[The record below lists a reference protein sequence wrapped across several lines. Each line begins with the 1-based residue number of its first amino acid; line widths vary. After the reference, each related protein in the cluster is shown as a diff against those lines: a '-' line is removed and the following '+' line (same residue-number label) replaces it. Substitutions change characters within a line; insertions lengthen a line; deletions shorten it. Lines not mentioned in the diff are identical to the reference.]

1 MLARRLVLP
10 GLTTLALAAATG
22 CSSTPHTTAADPATP
37 ASLAPAADG
46 VSQRLDVAAAPEGAD
61 TPSTVTRTA
70 SGQGGRTEPSS
81 LKVASYD
88 QATGRAVI
96 ATGQKPVSPPASK
109 PSSGASPK
117 ASPKPPA
124 KPSGNAQANPPAAE
138 PSPDRSAADRSAAD
152 RPVAVGDVIASAPA
166 PGAPNGLLA
175 KVTEVVGTTDRG
187 TEVKTAS
194 TTLASVLNDDKA
206 DGKVPVDPSSVT
218 VEPLMKG
225 VTFSWAKSQGMKFGP
240 QSAKLP
246 LGNLRLDVDASVDTA
261 ADAPASAGA
270 SVSGFVQLA
279 PVVEFSYDGTPG
291 GAPGPRGA
299 FLGMSGDWSSQWKLQ
314 GRAAASTGAP
324 KRIPFAKLHSAPVIQ
339 VGPVPVV
346 VNLDLT
352 CYVQVEADGRVTL
365 DVQQDVQGDFRVGG
379 SYALGKG
386 WTPVSTSSVK
396 STPVTASVT
405 AAGKVKGALGAEASV
420 GLYGAVGVTADFA
433 PYLRGEA
440 NAKAA
445 ASSDGKTSVS
455 GAWALYGGFDLSGN
469 LHLQLSLFGTPLFER
484 KIPLGTLNR
493 EWALVSG
500 SAGRP

>member
-1 MLARRLVLP
+1 MRTLARRLLIP
-10 GLTTLALAAATG
+10 GVTTLALAATG
-22 CSSTPHTTAADPATP
+22 CSSTPHTSAAEPATP
-37 ASLAPAADG
+37 ATLAPAADG
-46 VSQRLDVAAAPEGAD
+46 TSQQLEVAAAPQGTPTPAAVARAD
-61 TPSTVTRTA
+61 
-70 SGQGGRTEPSS
+70 GKGKTEQSS

-88 QATGRAVI
+88 QASGRAVI
-96 ATGQKPVSPPASK
+96 SK
-109 PSSGASPK
+109 APK
-117 ASPKPPA
+117 GPTRS
-124 KPSGNAQANPPAAE
+124 
-138 PSPDRSAADRSAAD
+138 PSPSRSPEADK
-152 RPVAVGDVIASAPA
+152 PVAVGDVIASAPA

-175 KVTEVVGTTDRG
+175 KVTEVVGKTDRG

-225 VTFSWAKSQGMKFGP
+225 VTFSWAKSQGVKFGP

-246 LGNLRLDVDASVDTA
+246 LGNLRLDVNAAVDTA
-261 ADAPASAGA
+261 PDAPVSAGA

-279 PVVEFSYDGTPG
+279 PEVEFSYDGTPSIG
-291 GAPGPRGA
+291 SGPRGA

-324 KRIPFAKLHSAPVIQ
+324 KRIPFAKLHTAPVIQ

-365 DVQQDVQGDFRVGG
+365 DVQQDVKGDFRVGG

-386 WTPVSTSSVK
+386 WTPVSTSNVQ
-396 STPVTASVT
+396 STPVKASVT
-405 AAGKVKGALGAEASV
+405 AAGKVKGAIGAEASV
-420 GLYGAVGVTADFA
+420 GLYGAVGVSADFA

-440 NAKAA
+440 DVKAS

-455 GAWALYGGFDLSGN
+455 GAWAVYGGFDLSGN
-469 LHLQLSLFGTPLFER
+469 LHLQLSLFGTPVFER
-484 KIPLGTLNR
+484 RIPLGTLNR
-493 EWALVSG
+493 EWALASG
-500 SAGRP
+500 HAGR

>member
-1 MLARRLVLP
+1 MRMLARRLLLP
-10 GLTTLALAAATG
+10 GLTTLALTATG
-22 CSSTPHTTAADPATP
+22 CSSTPHTVAADAAAPAT
-37 ASLAPAADG
+37 LAPAGDG
-46 VSQRLDVAAAPEGAD
+46 TSQQLDVAAAPQG
-61 TPSTVTRTA
+61 TPTPAAVARA
-70 SGQGGRTEPSS
+70 GGKGKTEKSS

-88 QATGRAVI
+88 QASGRAVI
-96 ATGQKPVSPPASK
+96 AKAPQGPAKSPAPGKKPEAGKSAEAGKAPAAGTSPE
-109 PSSGASPK
+109 SGASP
-117 ASPKPPA
+117 
-124 KPSGNAQANPPAAE
+124 E
-138 PSPDRSAADRSAAD
+138 ADK
-152 RPVAVGDVIASAPA
+152 PVAVGDVIASAPA

-175 KVTEVVGTTDRG
+175 KVTEVVGKTDRG

-225 VTFSWAKSQGMKFGP
+225 VTFSWAKSQGVKFGP
-240 QSAKLP
+240 EGAKLP
-246 LGNLRLDVDASVDTA
+246 LGNLRLDVNAAVDTA
-261 ADAPASAGA
+261 PDAPASAGA

-279 PVVEFSYDGTPG
+279 PQVEFSYDGG
-291 GAPGPRGA
+291 GATGPRSA

-314 GRAAASTGAP
+314 GRAAASTGAA

-365 DVQQDVQGDFRVGG
+365 DVQQDVKGDFKVGG
-379 SYALGKG
+379 SYATGKG
-386 WTPVSTSSVK
+386 WTPVSASNVQ
-396 STPVTASVT
+396 STPVKASVT
-405 AAGKVKGALGAEASV
+405 ASGKVKGALGAEASV
-420 GLYGAVGVTADFA
+420 GLYGAVGVSADFA

-440 NAKAA
+440 DAKAS
-445 ASSDGKTSVS
+445 ASSDGKTSLS
-455 GAWALYGGFDLSGN
+455 GSWALYGGFDLSGN

-493 EWALVSG
+493 EWALASG
-500 SAGRP
+500 HAER

>member
-1 MLARRLVLP
+1 MRTLARRLLLP
-10 GLTTLALAAATG
+10 GLTTLALTATG
-22 CSSTPHTTAADPATP
+22 CSSTPHTTAAADAAAPAT
-37 ASLAPAADG
+37 LAPAGDG
-46 VSQRLDVAAAPEGAD
+46 TSQQLDVAAAPQGTPTPAAVARAD
-61 TPSTVTRTA
+61 
-70 SGQGGRTEPSS
+70 GKGKTEKSS

-88 QATGRAVI
+88 QASGRAVI
-96 ATGQKPVSPPASK
+96 AKAPQGPAQSPAPGKKPEAGKSPAA
-109 PSSGASPK
+109 GASSD
-117 ASPKPPA
+117 AGTPP
-124 KPSGNAQANPPAAE
+124 G
-138 PSPDRSAADRSAAD
+138 ADK
-152 RPVAVGDVIASAPA
+152 PVAVGDVIASAPA

-175 KVTEVVGTTDRG
+175 KVTEVIGKTDRG

-225 VTFSWAKSQGMKFGP
+225 VTFSWAKGPGVKFGP

-246 LGNLRLDVDASVDTA
+246 LGNLRLDVNAAVDTA
-261 ADAPASAGA
+261 PDAPASAGA

-279 PVVEFSYDGTPG
+279 PQVEFSYDGSAG
-291 GAPGPRGA
+291 GGSGPRGA
-299 FLGMSGDWSSQWKLQ
+299 TLGMSGEWSSQWKLQ

-346 VNLDLT
+346 VSLDLT

-365 DVQQDVQGDFRVGG
+365 DVQQDVKGDFKVGG

-386 WTPVSTSSVK
+386 WTPISESNVK
-396 STPVTASVT
+396 STPVTATV
-405 AAGKVKGALGAEASV
+405 AASGKVKGALGAEASI
-420 GLYGAVGVTADFA
+420 GLYGAVGVSADFA

-440 NAKAA
+440 DAKAS
-445 ASSDGKTSVS
+445 ASSDGKTSLS

-484 KIPLGTLNR
+484 KIPLGALNR
-493 EWALVSG
+493 EWTLASG
-500 SAGRP
+500 HAER

>member
-1 MLARRLVLP
+1 MRMLARRLLLP
-10 GLTTLALAAATG
+10 GLTTLALTATG
-22 CSSTPHTTAADPATP
+22 CSSTPHTTAADAAAPAT
-37 ASLAPAADG
+37 LAPSGDG
-46 VSQRLDVAAAPEGAD
+46 TSQQLDVAAAPQG
-61 TPSTVTRTA
+61 TPTPAAVARA
-70 SGQGGRTEPSS
+70 GGKGRTEQSS

-96 ATGQKPVSPPASK
+96 AKAPQGPA
-109 PSSGASPK
+109 PSSSPSK
-117 ASPKPPA
+117 KPEPGKTPGTGKSP
-124 KPSGNAQANPPAAE
+124 E
-138 PSPDRSAADRSAAD
+138 PGKSPEADK
-152 RPVAVGDVIASAPA
+152 PVAVGDVIASAPA

-175 KVTEVVGTTDRG
+175 KVTEVVGKTDRG

-194 TTLASVLNDDKA
+194 TTLASVLNEDKA

-225 VTFSWAKSQGMKFGP
+225 VTFSWAKTGGVKFGP
-240 QSAKLP
+240 EGAKLP
-246 LGNLRLDVDASVDTA
+246 LGNLRLDVNAAVDTA
-261 ADAPASAGA
+261 PDAPASAGA

-279 PVVEFSYDGTPG
+279 PQVEFSYDGAQG
-291 GAPGPRGA
+291 GGSGPRGA

-365 DVQQDVQGDFRVGG
+365 DVQQDVKGDFKVGG

-386 WTPVSTSSVK
+386 WTPVSQSNVK
-396 STPVTASVT
+396 STPVTATVT
-405 AAGKVKGALGAEASV
+405 ASGKVKGALGAEASV
-420 GLYGAVGVTADFA
+420 GLYGAVGVSADFA

-440 NAKAA
+440 EAKAS
-445 ASSDGKTSVS
+445 ASSDGKTSLS
-455 GAWALYGGFDLSGN
+455 GDWALYGGFDLSGN

-484 KIPLGTLNR
+484 KIPLGALNR
-493 EWALVSG
+493 EWALASG
-500 SAGRP
+500 HAGR

>member
-1 MLARRLVLP
+1 MRTLARRLLLP
-10 GLTTLALAAATG
+10 GLTTLALTATG
-22 CSSTPHTTAADPATP
+22 CSSTPHTGAADAAAPAT
-37 ASLAPAADG
+37 LAPAGDG
-46 VSQRLDVAAAPEGAD
+46 TSQQLDVAAAPQGTPTPAAVARAD
-61 TPSTVTRTA
+61 
-70 SGQGGRTEPSS
+70 GKGKTEQSS

-88 QATGRAVI
+88 QASGRAVI
-96 ATGQKPVSPPASK
+96 AKAPQGPAPKPTKSAS
-109 PSSGASPK
+109 PSSSP
-117 ASPKPPA
+117 S
-124 KPSGNAQANPPAAE
+124 SS
-138 PSPDRSAADRSAAD
+138 PSPTADK
-152 RPVAVGDVIASAPA
+152 PVAVGDVIASAPA

-175 KVTEVVGTTDRG
+175 KVTEVVGKTDSG

-194 TTLASVLNDDKA
+194 TTLAAVLNDDKA
-206 DGKVPVDPSSVT
+206 DGKVPVDPSAVT

-225 VTFSWAKSQGMKFGP
+225 VTFSWAKGPGVKFGP

-246 LGNLRLDVDASVDTA
+246 LGNLRLDVNAAVDTA
-261 ADAPASAGA
+261 PDAPASAGA

-279 PVVEFSYDGTPG
+279 PQVEFSYDGGASG
-291 GAPGPRGA
+291 GSGPRGA
-299 FLGMSGDWSSQWKLQ
+299 TLGMSGEWSSQWKLQ

-365 DVQQDVQGDFRVGG
+365 DVQQDVKGDFKVGG

-386 WTPVSTSSVK
+386 WTPISESHVK
-396 STPVTASVT
+396 STPVTATV
-405 AAGKVKGALGAEASV
+405 AATGKVKGALGAEASV
-420 GLYGAVGVTADFA
+420 GLYGAVGVSADFA

-440 NAKAA
+440 DAKAS
-445 ASSDGKTSVS
+445 ASSDGKTSLS

-484 KIPLGTLNR
+484 KIPLGSLNR
-493 EWALVSG
+493 EWALASG
-500 SAGRP
+500 HAER